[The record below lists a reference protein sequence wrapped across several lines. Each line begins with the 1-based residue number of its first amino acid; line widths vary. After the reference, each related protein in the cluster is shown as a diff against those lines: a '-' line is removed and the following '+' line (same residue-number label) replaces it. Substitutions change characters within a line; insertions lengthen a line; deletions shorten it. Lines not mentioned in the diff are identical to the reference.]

1 MEITFLGT
9 GTSQGIP
16 VIACTCETCLSK
28 DSRDQRLRVAL
39 KIQINN
45 TVIVIDAGP
54 DFRQQML
61 SSKTENLD
69 ALLITHEHNDHIAGL
84 DDIRPFNFKHKK
96 SIPVF
101 TTGRVHEL
109 LKERFPYIFSSNYPG
124 IPQIQPKTIT
134 LDKSFLIQDIP
145 VTPIEIIHGKL
156 PILGFRIGKMAY
168 LTDFK
173 SISASEKEKLAELDL
188 LILSALHH
196 KSHHSHS
203 NLKES
208 IAFAQ
213 EVAATKTLFTHMSH
227 HMGPHEAT
235 SKLLPDSIQ
244 LAFDGLNVVI

>member
-16 VIACTCETCLSK
+16 VIACSCKTCLSE
-28 DSRDQRLRVAL
+28 DPRDQRLRVAL
-39 KIQINN
+39 KVQINN
-45 TVIVIDAGP
+45 ALIVIDAGP

-61 SSKTENLD
+61 TTKTENLD

-96 SIPVF
+96 PIPVF

-109 LKERFPYIFSSNYPG
+109 LKERFPYIFANNYPG
-124 IPQIQPKTIT
+124 TPQILQKTIE
-134 LDKSFLIQDIP
+134 KEKPFFVQDIRI
-145 VTPIEIIHGKL
+145 VPIEIMHGKL

-173 SISASEKEKLAELDL
+173 SISVSEKEKLADLDL

-196 KSHHSHS
+196 ESHHSHS

-213 EVAATKTLFTHMSH
+213 EISAPKTLFTHMSH
-227 HMGPHEAT
+227 HMGLHDAT

-244 LAFDGLNVVI
+244 LAYDGLKITI